1 MNFRKLCFN
10 TLIFLALIFFVAAQL
25 TYMSYKKDMLLL
37 KSIVYTHIS
46 PQYSPTLFESAN
58 HWVYQN
64 QGFKKNHD
72 FFLLPALGPTPIQVL
87 EKGGDCA
94 DKSRLL
100 MILLESVGID
110 SSLVMLYGADGQT
123 ATHTILEVRDAQIKA
138 IADPVFDI
146 VFPKPNNSYYGLQE
160 LRKNP
165 VILPNRLDEL
175 VKIRGDKNKVA
186 FYKRADETYQFATT
200 VNWNKN
206 ALLRYVASSLEK
218 MGIDANTVRRPHFL
232 DDPKYFL
239 AMVFFISGLLLVIFA
254 GLLKKRN
261 NSRQANKI
269 SKNPTRTE

>member
-10 TLIFLALIFFVAAQL
+10 TCLCLALIFFVAAQL
-25 TYMSYKKDMLLL
+25 TYISYKKDLQFL

-72 FFLLPALGPTPIQVL
+72 FFIFPALGPTPIQIL

-100 MILLESVGID
+100 MTLLESVGID
-110 SSLVMLYGADGQT
+110 SSLVMLYSADGQS

-146 VFPKPNNSYYGLQE
+146 VFPKSNNSYYGLQD

-165 VILPNRLDEL
+165 ALLPGRLDEL
-175 VKIRGDKNKVA
+175 VKLRGDNSKIA

-200 VNWNKN
+200 LNWNKN
-206 ALLRYVASSLEK
+206 ALLRFIANSLK
-218 MGIDANTVRRPHFL
+218 QMGIEANTVRRPHFL

-239 AMVFFISGLLLVIFA
+239 SMVFFVSGLLLVIFSWLIKKT
-254 GLLKKRN
+254 GKRN
-261 NSRQANKI
+261 TLQ
-269 SKNPTRTE
+269 TH